1 MSRSRR
7 QFRSRLRR
15 IDQSKARILIPL
27 LCIVSDVA
35 MKVLILPRYFHCI
48 LKPDEPIID
57 QLSYLNFSQ
66 DL

>member
-1 MSRSRR
+1 
-7 QFRSRLRR
+7 
-15 IDQSKARILIPL
+15 LIPL